1 VFPEAIR
8 VLEFIDGLI
17 LRLLPAVAVWL
28 LLSGLDDLFIDA
40 LALRQWL
47 NRGPARPMKPRRE
60 RRIAIFVPAWDES
73 AVLGDMLRHNFATI
87 DYSNYVIFAGAYP
100 NDPRTLDLLREHAPH
115 EPRLRVAV
123 VPHDGPT
130 SKADCLN
137 WIYQHMLI
145 DERRFE
151 THYSGIVV
159 HDAEDAIDPR
169 SLSAINAHLDRYDM
183 VQVPVL
189 PVATGPFEWTH
200 GIYLDDFAESQTKD
214 LPARVA
220 SGGFLPSCG
229 VGTALSR
236 RAVEALAQ
244 GRANQVFDPA
254 ALTEDY
260 EIGHTIHALGFRQII
275 LPADGLA
282 AGDLTR
288 PLATR
293 EYFPRRRRAAVRQ
306 RTRWITGIA
315 LQGWQRNGWG
325 RSAREAYWF
334 WRDRKGLLGN
344 PASLAANLIFAYGLA
359 TLACAKFGG
368 TDWGLAR
375 ASSVLIWPG
384 VAFQIVRLAVRAS
397 CSARVYGWKFASM
410 VWPRTVWGNFI
421 NCAATVSAVR
431 RFAVSW
437 WTGEPLIWLKT
448 DHAFPTAAALETATA
463 NRKTRAAEAG

>member
-1 VFPEAIR
+1 VFSEAGR
-8 VLEFIDGLI
+8 VFELIDALI
-17 LRLLPAVAVWL
+17 LRLLPALAVGL
-28 LLSGLDDLFIDA
+28 LVSGLDDWFADA
-40 LALRQWL
+40 LALRHWL
-47 NRGPARPMKPRRE
+47 NRRPPRPATPRRE

-73 AVLGDMLRHNFATI
+73 AVLGDMLRHNFAAI
-87 DYSNYVIFAGAYP
+87 EYSNYVVFAGAYP
-100 NDPRTLDLLREHAPH
+100 NDPKTLDLLCELAAS

-145 DERRFE
+145 DESRFE
-151 THYSGIVV
+151 THYACAVV

-189 PVATGPFEWTH
+189 PVATGAFDWTH
-200 GIYLDDFAESQTKD
+200 GVYLDDFAESQTKD

-220 SGGFLPSCG
+220 AGGFLPSCG

-236 RAVEALAQ
+236 RAIEALA
-244 GRANQVFDPA
+244 RDRTNQVFDPA

-260 EIGHTIHALGFRQII
+260 EIGRTVHALGFRQII
-275 LPADGLA
+275 LD
-282 AGDLTR
+282 AGDFSR

-325 RSAREAYWF
+325 RGARQAYWF
-334 WRDRKGLLGN
+334 WRDRKGLIGN
-344 PASLAANLIFAYGLA
+344 PLSLLANLVFAYGLA
-359 TLACAKFGG
+359 TFVSTKIAGG
-368 TDWGLAR
+368 EWGLAR
-375 ASSVLIWPG
+375 ASSILIWPG
-384 VAFQIVRLAVRAS
+384 VAFQVVRLAVRAS
-397 CSARVYGWKFASM
+397 CSARVYGWRFASM
-410 VWPRTVWGNFI
+410 VWPRTIWGNFI
-421 NCAATVSAVR
+421 NCQATVSAVR
-431 RFAVSW
+431 RFLVSL
-437 WTGEPLIWLKT
+437 WTGEPLVWLKT
-448 DHAFPTAAALETATA
+448 DHAFPTAAALESSTAG
-463 NRKTRAAEAG
+463 RKTRAAEAG